1 MFVDSGGFANAY
13 QSGIRQG
20 GAFELRQA
28 TWAYTNA
35 LKSPRVLADP
45 QSAPPWKRSPAPVA
59 WADALAAR
67 ALTRDSRA
75 GV

>member
-1 MFVDSGGFANAY
+1 MVVDSGGFANAY

-35 LKSPRVLADP
+35 LKSPSVLADP
-45 QSAPPWKRSPAPVA
+45 KRRASLEVVDLPQWFAQMPGSPGTH
-59 WADALAAR
+59 R
-67 ALTRDSRA
+67 
-75 GV
+75 